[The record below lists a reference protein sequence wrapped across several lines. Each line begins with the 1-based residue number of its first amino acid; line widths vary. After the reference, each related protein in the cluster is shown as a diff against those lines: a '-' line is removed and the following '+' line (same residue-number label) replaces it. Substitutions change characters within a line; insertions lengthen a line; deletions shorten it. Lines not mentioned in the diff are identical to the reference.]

1 MPSPRIAVV
10 PRGVDWV
17 EEAVLSAGGTLVEPA
32 EAEALV
38 WMAAWSDEGLSEA
51 LEAGPDIRWVQ
62 LPLAGVEG
70 FAGTGRFSDGRTWTC
85 AKGVYADAVAEHA
98 LALALAGMRHI
109 GGSARATSWARPT
122 GRVLHG
128 RDVCIVGG
136 GGITESLLR
145 LLGPFGT
152 RNVVVRRSRDAL
164 PGADRTLTPEHLLDA
179 IGMADLVVLA
189 LALTPETEGLIGA
202 AQLGAMRPEAWLV
215 NVARGRHIRT
225 DDLVDALTRVAIGGA
240 ALDVTDPE
248 PLPDGHPLWTLP
260 NCIIT
265 PHSANTPAMAAA
277 PLSER
282 IRQNVGRFGRGEELI
297 GLIDPDLGY

>member
-10 PRGVDWV
+10 PRRVDWV
-17 EEAVLSAGGTLVEPA
+17 EAAVESGGGTLVEPA
-32 EAEALV
+32 QADALV
-38 WMAAWSDEGLSEA
+38 WMAAWSDEGLNEA
-51 LEAGPDIRWVQ
+51 LEAAPSIRWVQ

-70 FAGTGRFSDGRTWTC
+70 FAGTGRFGDGRTWTC
-85 AKGVYADAVAEHA
+85 AKGVYADPVAEHA
-98 LALALAGMRHI
+98 LALALAGMRNVAA
-109 GGSARATSWARPT
+109 SARATSWARPT
-122 GRVLHG
+122 GRLLHG

-136 GGITESLLR
+136 GGITEALLR

-152 RNVVVRRSRDAL
+152 QNVVVRRRSDAL
-164 PGADRTLTPEHLLDA
+164 PGAHRTMTPDHLLDA

-202 AQLGAMRPEAWLV
+202 AELGAMRPEAWLV

-225 DDLVDALTRVAIGGA
+225 DDLVDALSRDAIGGA

-248 PLPDGHPLWTLP
+248 PLPDGHPLWSLP

-265 PHSANTPAMAAA
+265 PHAANTPAMAVA

-282 IRQNVGRFGRGEELI
+282 IRQNVARFGRGEELI
-297 GLIDPDLGY
+297 GLIDPVLGY